1 VRATAPGL
9 LGGLPSGLLG
19 GLLAGAVALAGCTAG
34 QPAGDTWAGRGKPVA
49 FPGEPAPSPPPGGI
63 VTGVPGLRVALE
75 DRVIAAAG
83 LIRPVTSRCDT
94 TDIEPAFT
102 CRVTYLGETVT
113 YRVNTTAQSADS
125 YAWRARPDALVAT
138 RAGIEAAIWRRYAAR
153 ASAISCDT
161 TFPARQRVAPP
172 TILRQRCYFKPV
184 FADAA
189 FGRDSDNAARTVA
202 VQITIGDGSIGLEE
216 ITQ

>member
-9 LGGLPSGLLG
+9 LGGLPAGLLG
-19 GLLAGAVALAGCTAG
+19 GLLAGAVVLAGCTAG
-34 QPAGDTWAGRGKPVA
+34 QPAGDAWAGRGKPVV

-113 YRVNTTAQSADS
+113 YRVSTTAQSADS
-125 YAWRARPDALVAT
+125 YTWRARPDALVAT

-161 TFPARQRVAPP
+161 PFPARQRVAPR